1 MHVVRSF
8 NCHKVF
14 LHKNHCTLSRVS
26 AQPRQLSF
34 PFGNRCAVSI
44 KSGIDVTNFP
54 SSRALFAKAE
64 EFRFLG
70 TCQSSVFFDPCILVF
85 SSLLGRVSAGVSR
98 PWVFFYGSAVDSISR
113 EGSFSSFL
121 GLHLIMHVIFFFRFT
136 FQVLSLW

>member
-1 MHVVRSF
+1 MYKRGLNMPRKQDFHCMLFGLSIATKF
-8 NCHKVF
+8 F

-44 KSGIDVTNFP
+44 KSGIDMTNFP

-98 PWVFFYGSAVDSISR
+98 PWVFFTVVR
-113 EGSFSSFL
+113 
-121 GLHLIMHVIFFFRFT
+121 
-136 FQVLSLW
+136 